1 MGFIYYR
8 IDFHV
13 SRLASV
19 RDKGA
24 GGVTPPP
31 ADLFP
36 EEIVDMGYLVL
47 KDVIVSIHHFPPT
60 TGKLQRHSPRAIFTR
75 AVFVRR
81 HGGLDERGKLYQA

>member
-1 MGFIYYR
+1 MGFIYYC
-8 IDFHV
+8 IDFRV

-36 EEIVDMGYLVL
+36 EEIVDMGYLVYL
-47 KDVIVSIHHFPPT
+47 GIKGSDSFNPP
-60 TGKLQRHSPRAIFTR
+60 LSSNYR
-75 AVFVRR
+75 
-81 HGGLDERGKLYQA
+81 